1 MKDNVLQLNQKDTDE
16 INQPYHVVQVPPPP
30 DNRLYNRIYS
40 QLVVS
45 TQSSL
50 CTHLNLLSTLRL
62 THRLERAPPPPTPD
76 PAKRRTLL
84 AWCTAL
90 ARHNV
95 KTQAAPGHG
104 SGVALIRNPLTD
116 ASFPHSGSSR
126 GPRHAWPQRVG
137 RCWWRERPR
146 G

>member
-1 MKDNVLQLNQKDTDE
+1 MCRCEQVTKVKDSVLQLNQKDTDE

-62 THRLERAPPPPTPD
+62 THRLERAPPPPD
-76 PAKRRTLL
+76 PRSS
-84 AWCTAL
+84 
-90 ARHNV
+90 
-95 KTQAAPGHG
+95 QASYP
-104 SGVALIRNPLTD
+104 SRLV
-116 ASFPHSGSSR
+116 HSISS
-126 GPRHAWPQRVG
+126 PQREDAG
-137 RCWWRERPR
+137 CTRARERCGPHPQPPD
-146 G
+146 